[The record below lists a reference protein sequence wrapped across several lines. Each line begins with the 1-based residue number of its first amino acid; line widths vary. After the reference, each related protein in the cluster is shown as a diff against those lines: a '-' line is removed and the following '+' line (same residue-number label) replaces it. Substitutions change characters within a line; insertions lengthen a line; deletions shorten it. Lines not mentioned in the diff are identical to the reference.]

1 MKRFLVVVLV
11 LLAACSLFATGKP
24 EPTKPAASAAPADL
38 KGEVNLFAWLPDNPD
53 IPVSWAKK
61 FNEKYPGIK
70 VNIQMMTGNTLIEN
84 MQPRLASN
92 NMPDVFSNELDPFSK
107 SFVTLGKIVDLGG
120 TRAWADLVPAMQA
133 AWTFEGMKYGIS
145 GGVCTTLFF
154 YNKDYFKKAG
164 ITAPPKDW
172 QEFLTVC
179 EKLKAAGIVPLVWY
193 GGFPNMLSN
202 GPTSWSVANDVV
214 TREPDVFKNLFAKKY
229 DFTAN
234 PGWQIAFEKMD
245 LLNKKGYF
253 MKGFTSTDYGQG
265 QEFFNNGD
273 AAMFFAVTWQAAYVI
288 DKGKFDTGLFLP
300 PWNEP
305 GKELVVVNAS
315 ETGWSVGKTGH
326 ENLGLL
332 LLDSM
337 FADNWAIYQNPRGCV
352 TPFKSA
358 KGDVLNPK
366 LAPAMTELNKYPKFV
381 DLWTR
386 LIPTPLIGESL
397 KAMQMIYID
406 KTPKEALQIMAK
418 AQNDWF
424 ATK

>member
-1 MKRFLVVVLV
+1 
-11 LLAACSLFATGKP
+11 
-24 EPTKPAASAAPADL
+24 
-38 KGEVNLFAWLPDNPD
+38 
-53 IPVSWAKK
+53 
-61 FNEKYPGIK
+61 
-70 VNIQMMTGNTLIEN
+70 
-84 MQPRLASN
+84 
-92 NMPDVFSNELDPFSK
+92 
-107 SFVTLGKIVDLGG
+107 
-120 TRAWADLVPAMQA
+120 
-133 AWTFEGMKYGIS
+133 
-145 GGVCTTLFF
+145 
-154 YNKDYFKKAG
+154 
-164 ITAPPKDW
+164 
-172 QEFLTVC
+172 
-179 EKLKAAGIVPLVWY
+179 VPLVWY

-273 AAMFFAVTWQAAYVI
+273 AAMFFAGTWQAAYVI

-315 ETGWSVGKTGH
+315 ETGWSVGKTGN
-326 ENLGLL
+326 EKLGLL

-337 FADNWAIYQNPRGCV
+337 FADNWAVYQNPRGCV
-352 TPFKSA
+352 TPFKTA
-358 KGDVLNPK
+358 KGDKLNEK
-366 LAPAMTELNKYPKFV
+366 LEVAMRELNKYAKFV

-397 KAMQMIYID
+397 KAMQMMYID
-406 KTPKEALQIMAK
+406 KTPKDALQMLTK